1 MIHTNNNET
10 DCNYKKIAIYIYIFR
25 NKQLILQINVTRNWI
40 LQDDFDMSCRLWIS
54 LLSIK
59 NVIINNTI
67 YLFPGALGM
76 LHSSEIPRT
85 FYSSS
90 LPYFTIRDLQLH
102 CNGKYRFRIKRF
114 FHNFKRIIQNVKY
127 LIC

>member
-1 MIHTNNNET
+1 MILIRLPDHELV
-10 DCNYKKIAIYIYIFR
+10 YFRFKK
-25 NKQLILQINVTRNWI
+25 
-40 LQDDFDMSCRLWIS
+40 
-54 LLSIK
+54 
-59 NVIINNTI
+59 VIINNTI

-102 CNGKYRFRIKRF
+102 CNGKYRFRINDSFTISRES
-114 FHNFKRIIQNVKY
+114 
-127 LIC
+127 